1 MAYYFRLP
9 VLTDLTIEQQAI
21 LNEPDA
27 IAVSGGPGTGKSI
40 VSLWRHIQNH
50 GMGRRHSLLLTYT
63 VSLGSYLA
71 SSASSENPKAG
82 LNVNRTY
89 WWTTNEATKEYDE
102 IIIDEA
108 QDVNRFRYEQIKAL
122 TAMVSYT
129 ADDNQILYPNSAT
142 TEVQLQRLFL
152 NNVRLTLYANY
163 RNTNEVVRF
172 VRSLFPQ
179 TIISNGQSNGPK
191 PQLICSDGI
200 NNNQTQI
207 IKDVIDTFQSTTHNI
222 AVLVP
227 LKSHVRYWH
236 SELLNSGYTCS
247 MYVNDEEEINTIEN
261 IHVTTYKSCKG
272 LEFDTVIIPN
282 FNKYKYFVNNL
293 DVVTEKDYYVVFTR
307 TRRNL
312 ILIDNRPSVNGNSSI
327 PFIQNQI
334 KNGIVEVDKS
344 YLTKKKSPRRVI
356 EDHDNLPF

>member
-9 VLTDLTIEQQAI
+9 VLTDLTIEQQAV
-21 LNEPDA
+21 LNEPNA
-27 IAVSGGPGTGKSI
+27 IAVSGGPGTGKSV

-63 VSLGSYLA
+63 VSLESYLA
-71 SSASSENPKAG
+71 SSASSENPAAG
-82 LNVNRTY
+82 SNVNRTY
-89 WWTTNEATKEYDE
+89 WWTTNEATAEYDE

-108 QDVNRFRYEQIKAL
+108 QDVSRYRYEQIDSL
-122 TAMVSYT
+122 TNMVSYT
-129 ADDNQILYPNSAT
+129 ADDNQILYPNIAT
-142 TEVQLQRLFL
+142 TEAQLQELF
-152 NNVRLTLYANY
+152 NNPRFTLHANY

-172 VRSLFPQ
+172 VRSLFPN

-200 NNNQTQI
+200 NDNQTQI
-207 IKDVIDTFQSTTHNI
+207 IKDVINTFQSNTHNI

-227 LKSHVRYWH
+227 LTSHVKYWFDI
-236 SELLNSGYTCS
+236 LVDSGNECSYYT
-247 MYVNDEEEINTIEN
+247 NEEEELTKIEN

-282 FNKYKYFVNNL
+282 FNKYQDFINGL

-312 ILIDNRPSVNGNSSI
+312 ILIDHRPTVNGNSSI

-334 KNGIVEVDKS
+334 RNGIVEVDKS
-344 YLTKKKSPRRVI
+344 YLTTTVPPTRRII
-356 EDHDNLPF
+356 EDDDDLPF

>member
-9 VLTDLTIEQQAI
+9 VLTDLTIEQQAV
-21 LNEPDA
+21 LNEPNA
-27 IAVSGGPGTGKSI
+27 IAVSGGPGTGKSV

-63 VSLGSYLA
+63 VSLESYLA
-71 SSASSENPKAG
+71 SSASSENPTAG
-82 LNVNRTY
+82 INVNRTY
-89 WWTTNEATKEYDE
+89 WWTTNEATEEYDE

-108 QDVNRFRYEQIKAL
+108 QDVSRYRYEQIHGL
-122 TAMVSYT
+122 TSMVSYT
-129 ADDNQILYPNSAT
+129 ADDNQILYPSRAT
-142 TEVQLQRLFL
+142 TEAQLQELF
-152 NNVRLTLYANY
+152 NNPRFTLHANY

-179 TIISNGQSNGPK
+179 TIISNGQSSGPK

-200 NNNQTQI
+200 NDNQTQI
-207 IKDVIDTFQSTTHNI
+207 IKDVIDTFQSNTHNI

-227 LKSHVRYWH
+227 LENHVHHWH
-236 SELLNSGYTCS
+236 HELQNSGYTCS
-247 MYVNDEEEINTIEN
+247 MYVNTEEEMNTIEN

-282 FNKYKYFVNNL
+282 FNKYQDFINNL
-293 DVVTEKDYYVVFTR
+293 YVVTEKDYYVVFTR

-312 ILIDNRPSVNGNSSI
+312 ILIDHRPTVNGNSSI

-334 KNGIVEVDKS
+334 TNGIVEVDKN
-344 YLTKKKSPRRVI
+344 YLTNTTPPIRRII
-356 EDHDNLPF
+356 EDHDDLPF

>member
-1 MAYYFRLP
+1 MPYYFRLP
-9 VLTDLTIEQQAI
+9 VLTDLTIEQQAV
-21 LNEPDA
+21 LNEPNA
-27 IAVSGGPGTGKSI
+27 IAVSGGPGTGKSV

-63 VSLGSYLA
+63 VSLESYLA
-71 SSASSENPKAG
+71 SSAGSENAAAG
-82 LNVNRTY
+82 SNVNRTY
-89 WWTTNEATKEYDE
+89 WWTTNEASGEYDE

-108 QDVNRFRYEQIKAL
+108 QDVSRYRYEQIHGL
-122 TAMVSYT
+122 TSMVSYT
-129 ADDNQILYPNSAT
+129 ADDNQILYPNRAT
-142 TEVQLQRLFL
+142 TEAQLQELFD
-152 NNVRLTLYANY
+152 NPRFTLHANY

-179 TIISNGQSNGPK
+179 TIISDGQSSGPK

-200 NNNQTQI
+200 NDNQTQI
-207 IKDVIDTFQSTTHNI
+207 IKDVIDTFQSNTHNI

-227 LKSHVRYWH
+227 LENHVRYWH
-236 SELLNSGYTCS
+236 SELQNSGYTCS
-247 MYVNDEEEINTIEN
+247 MYVNTEEEMNTIEN

-282 FNKYKYFVNNL
+282 FNKYQDFINGLN
-293 DVVTEKDYYVVFTR
+293 VVTEKDYYVVFTR

-312 ILIDNRPSVNGNSSI
+312 ILIDHSPTVNGTSSI

-334 KNGIVEVDKS
+334 ENRIVEVNKD
-344 YLTKKKSPRRVI
+344 YIRNTQP
-356 EDHDNLPF
+356 